1 MKKTKMTIE
10 IIKRLLVN
18 PNMERQPDV
27 HIHCV
32 VPNEFATIGKYNIGI
47 TAGIETTHV
56 HKIGLRV

>member
-1 MKKTKMTIE
+1 MDKFDIRIFRSLGFNTTKRLNEKDPNDIE

-32 VPNEFATIGKYNIGI
+32 VPNEFMNF
-47 TAGIETTHV
+47 
-56 HKIGLRV
+56 